1 MKPILLVFDN
11 NRFAELIRFVVTTAG
26 FTVEQLNDP
35 LALYEKVKDLN
46 PPLIIM
52 DVFLK
57 HIDGL
62 YLLERL
68 YAVKEFEHIPVL
80 IVSSRNEPLAVFDA
94 LERGAADYLAAPI
107 NEDMLIEKVK
117 KLLKA
122 N

>member
-1 MKPILLVFDN
+1 MNPILLLFDN
-11 NRFAELIRFVVTTAG
+11 DRFAELIRFVVTTAG
-26 FTVEQLNDP
+26 FKVEQLNDP
-35 LALYEKVKDLN
+35 LALYEKVKEIN

-52 DVFLK
+52 DIFLK

-68 YAVKEFEHIPVL
+68 YAVKEFANIPVL

-107 NEDMLIEKVK
+107 NEDMLIDKVK
-117 KLLKA
+117 KLLKVG
-122 N
+122 

>member
-1 MKPILLVFDN
+1 MSKILIVFDN
-11 NRFAELIRFVVTTAG
+11 GRFAELIRFVVTAAG
-26 FTVEQLNDP
+26 YTVEHLNDP
-35 LALYEKVKDLN
+35 LGLFEKVKEIN

-68 YAVKEFEHIPVL
+68 YAVKEFAHIPVL

-107 NEDMLIEKVK
+107 NEDMLIEKVN
-117 KLLKA
+117 KLLKG

>member
-1 MKPILLVFDN
+1 MNPILLVFDN
-11 NRFAELIRFVVTTAG
+11 DRFAELIRFVITTAG
-26 FTVEQLNDP
+26 FKVEQLKDP
-35 LALYEKVKDLN
+35 LALYEKVKEIN

-52 DVFLK
+52 DIFLK

-68 YAVKEFEHIPVL
+68 YAVKEFANIPVL

-107 NEDMLIEKVK
+107 NEDMLIDKVK
-117 KLLKA
+117 KLLKVS
-122 N
+122 

>member
-1 MKPILLVFDN
+1 MNPIMLVFDN
-11 NRFAELIRFVVTTAG
+11 NRFAELIRFVVTAAG
-26 FTVEQLNDP
+26 FAVEQLHDP
-35 LALYEKVKDLN
+35 LALYEKVKEIN

-68 YAVKEFEHIPVL
+68 YAVKEFAHIPVF

-94 LERGAADYLAAPI
+94 LERGASDYLAAPI

-117 KLLKA
+117 KLLQTH
-122 N
+122 

>member
-1 MKPILLVFDN
+1 MNSILLVFDN
-11 NRFAELIRFVVTTAG
+11 SRFAELIRFVLTSAG
-26 FTVEQLNDP
+26 FGAEHLNDP
-35 LALYEKVKDLN
+35 LALYEKVKQMN

-68 YAVKEFEHIPVL
+68 YAVKEFTHIPVL

-94 LERGAADYLAAPI
+94 LDRGAADYLAAPI

-117 KLLKA
+117 KLLLA

>member
-1 MKPILLVFDN
+1 MNPILLIFDN
-11 NRFAELIRFVVTTAG
+11 SRFAELIRFVLTTAG
-26 FTVEQLNDP
+26 LKIELLADP
-35 LALYEKVKDLN
+35 LAIFERVQEIN

-52 DVFLK
+52 DIFLK
-57 HIDGL
+57 NIDGL

-68 YAVKEFEHIPVL
+68 YSVKEFTKIPVF

-107 NEDMLIEKVK
+107 NEDMLIEKVN
-117 KLLKA
+117 KLLKT

>member
-68 YAVKEFEHIPVL
+68 YAVKEFTHIPVL

>member
-1 MKPILLVFDN
+1 MNPILLVFDN
-11 NRFAELIRFVVTTAG
+11 DRFAELIRFVITTAG
-26 FTVEQLNDP
+26 FKVEQLKDP
-35 LALYEKVKDLN
+35 LALYEKVKEIN

-52 DVFLK
+52 DIFLK

-68 YAVKEFEHIPVL
+68 YAVKEFANIPVL

-107 NEDMLIEKVK
+107 NEDMLIDKVK
-117 KLLKA
+117 KLLKVG
-122 N
+122 

>member
-1 MKPILLVFDN
+1 MNKILLVFDN
-11 NRFAELIRFVVTTAG
+11 SRFAELVRFVVTTAG
-26 FTVEQLNDP
+26 FAVEQLSDS
-35 LALYEKVKDLN
+35 LALFEKVKETN
-46 PPLIIM
+46 PSLIIM
-52 DVFLK
+52 DIFLK

-68 YAVKEFEHIPVL
+68 YAVKEFAHIPVL

-107 NEDMLIEKVK
+107 NEDMLIEKVN
-117 KLLKA
+117 KLLKG

>member
-1 MKPILLVFDN
+1 MSKILLVFDN
-11 NRFAELIRFVVTTAG
+11 SRFAELIRFVVTAAG
-26 FTVEQLNDP
+26 YTVENLNDP
-35 LALYEKVKDLN
+35 LGLFEKVKEIN

-57 HIDGL
+57 NIDGL

-68 YAVKEFEHIPVL
+68 YAVKEFAHIPVL

-107 NEDMLIEKVK
+107 NEDMLIDKVN
-117 KLLKA
+117 KLLKG

>member
-1 MKPILLVFDN
+1 MNPILLVFDN
-11 NRFAELIRFVVTTAG
+11 DRFAQFLQFVLTTAG
-26 FTVEQLNDP
+26 FSIERCNDP
-35 LALYEKVKDLN
+35 LALFEKVKETN
-46 PPLIIM
+46 PRLIVM
-52 DVFLK
+52 DIFLK

-68 YAVKEFEHIPVL
+68 YAVKEYAQIPVL

-117 KLLKA
+117 KLLKVG
-122 N
+122 

>member
-1 MKPILLVFDN
+1 MNPIIMVFDN
-11 NRFAELIRFVVTTAG
+11 DRFSELIRFVVTTAG
-26 FTVEQLNDP
+26 FAVEQLNDP
-35 LALYEKVKDLN
+35 LALYEKVKEIR
-46 PPLIIM
+46 PSLIIM

-68 YAVKEFEHIPVL
+68 YAVKEFTHIPVL

-117 KLLKA
+117 KLLNA

>member
-1 MKPILLVFDN
+1 MSPILLVFDN
-11 NRFAELIRFVVTTAG
+11 SRFAELIRFVVSAAG
-26 FTVEQLNDP
+26 FSIVQLEDP
-35 LALYEKVKDLN
+35 LALFDKVNEIK
-46 PPLIIM
+46 PSLIIM

-68 YAVKEFEHIPVL
+68 YSIKEFKNIPVL

-107 NEDMLIEKVK
+107 NEDLLIGKVK
-117 KLLKA
+117 KLLKIS
-122 N
+122 